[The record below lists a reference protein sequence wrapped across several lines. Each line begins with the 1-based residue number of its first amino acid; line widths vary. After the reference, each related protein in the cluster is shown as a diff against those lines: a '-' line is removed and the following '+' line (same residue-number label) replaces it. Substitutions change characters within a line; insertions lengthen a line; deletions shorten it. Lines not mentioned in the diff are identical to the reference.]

1 MKEIESKK
9 LVYQFAFSG
18 LSLGILFL
26 VVILLVDLHSKGLGI
41 SLSGILNL
49 HRITPIFWFIDL
61 TPFFLSTV
69 GYWIGFK
76 ITSDSIAYAK
86 SVENEQT
93 KSKSVSTFLE
103 KLRDGDINAEYT
115 ISDEADEL
123 GKALIALRDKLVS
136 NQREESY
143 RKREDSQR
151 HWVTEGLA
159 MFGVIL
165 RMNNDNLE
173 LLSAN
178 VIQHLVKYLNIE
190 QAGFFIISEEDSEKY
205 FDLIACFAYDRK
217 KFANKR
223 LAWGEGL
230 VGACALEK
238 QTIYMTNVTDGYV
251 EITSGLG
258 KSNPRAICIVP
269 LKINEEVH
277 GVLELASF
285 RVFESYEIEF
295 VEKVAESIASTISS
309 VKINLRTSQLLKES
323 QEGAQ
328 KMADTEK
335 IMKLNMEELRSTQKE
350 AAKQAEEFISFTN
363 SVNHTL
369 IRAEYD
375 TKGILLYA
383 NTKFLQKLEYT
394 EASEVIGH
402 HISMFINEKDKVWFN
417 KIWEGLANGGRHF
430 EGDMKHVTKFGN
442 DLWTMATYVCV
453 RNNEGGV
460 EKILFLGTDITEN
473 KKQSLDYEG
482 QINALNRSS
491 LKADIY
497 PDGKLIE
504 CNDKFL
510 TAMGY
515 KANEVKYKKVF
526 NFIHDDE
533 INNFHLI
540 WENVVNRIPFDGRL
554 KSITKDGAEKWFHGT
569 YTAVDNMYGEVA
581 KIVYI
586 AHEITDQIRIE
597 QKIKAQTEQL
607 KMQEKKLQQS
617 QVDLS
622 QKLKEAR
629 EEMQLQFKN
638 IEVMKTLNE
647 NTLEGALDAIV
658 TINQNGNIEFFNRA
672 AEELWKLSKDQVI
685 GKHLITILP
694 EEFNGKDDNYMGNFF
709 CFSENPILRTRFEVF
724 ILDAEKNT
732 IPVLITLS
740 EAKVESNYTLTA
752 FIQNIEVELF

>member
-9 LVYQFAFSG
+9 LVYQFAFAG
-18 LSLGILFL
+18 LSLGITFL
-26 VVILLVDLHSKGLGI
+26 VVILLFDLNTKGLGF
-41 SLSGILNL
+41 SFAGVLNL
-49 HRITPIFWFIDL
+49 HHITPIFWFIDL
-61 TPFFLSTV
+61 TPLFLSAV

-76 ITSDSIAYAK
+76 ITSDSIAYQK
-86 SVENEQT
+86 SVENEFS
-93 KSKSVSTFLE
+93 KSKNVSTFLE

-115 ISDEADEL
+115 ISDENDEL
-123 GKALIALRDKLVS
+123 GKALIALRDKLIS
-136 NQREESY
+136 NQREESL

-173 LLSAN
+173 VLSAN

-190 QAGFFIISEEDSEKY
+190 QAGFFIITEENGEKF
-205 FDLIACFAYDRK
+205 FDLVACFAYDRK
-217 KFANKR
+217 KFASKR

-258 KSNPRAICIVP
+258 KSNPRAIGIVP
-269 LKINEEVH
+269 LKINDEVH

-491 LKADIY
+491 IKADFY

-510 TAMGY
+510 TTMVY

-554 KSITKDGAEKWFHGT
+554 KSVTKDGIEKWFHGT

-638 IEVMKTLNE
+638 IEIMKTLNE
-647 NTLEGALDAIV
+647 YTLEGALDAIV
-658 TINQNGNIEFFNRA
+658 TINQNGIVEFFNRA

-685 GKHLITILP
+685 GKGLSTILP
-694 EEFNGKDDNYMGNFF
+694 EEHNGKDDNYMGNFF

-724 ILDAEKNT
+724 ILDAEKNS

-740 EAKVESNYTLTA
+740 EAKVEGHYTLTA